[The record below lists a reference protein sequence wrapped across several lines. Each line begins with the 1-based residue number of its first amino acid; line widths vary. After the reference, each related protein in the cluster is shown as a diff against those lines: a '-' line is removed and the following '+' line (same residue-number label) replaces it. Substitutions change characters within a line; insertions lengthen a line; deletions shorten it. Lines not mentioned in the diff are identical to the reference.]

1 MKKRILTLALI
12 LLLFAGNA
20 VRPQA
25 AVDRTGIADRI
36 IISAFFP
43 PCREDMGWGPMTF
56 QPGAEPDDYHYR
68 MMAECGVD
76 FIENVWSSQMQSR
89 EQNLHIAELC
99 DKYGMWLFVQEAW
112 EWQTYWKDDRQPHH
126 YLLDLTQQ
134 QLEDYVNF
142 WKDVPGVGGFFLY
155 DEADD
160 DTRNPYSMAA
170 YGALTAKIKKLAPDL
185 IVHTSDAPN
194 RSIASINGLIDSAKG
209 YEGLGY
215 KPDHIG
221 DCEYPFQSGVNGE
234 IKWTWYKYLDNYRR
248 IGLEHGIKTSRY
260 LQLNAGW
267 DGPVSES
274 RYKVMEKNQ
283 IRYELYSGLAYGV
296 KKFGLFSWNI
306 PPVEQGAHWQGSVL
320 NRDGSYTPM
329 YGHLKDLFGQIHALS
344 DVIFPLEARSVYSTV
359 DKRGGTLNLEKFTAK
374 PPDAFLAQP
383 GDSRDMLYSYMVN
396 PADGT
401 RYLMVV
407 NNDTASDASPITHT
421 INFNNA
427 SGLEIVSLSEVS
439 HVDGGYM
446 APVDLRSAHTAA
458 FTFDVGEGRLFRLD
472 YAGEPGDPGNA
483 DDSGLPGWLWWVI
496 GIGGGLGLLGI
507 LGVIASAAFGAGVT
521 VLTALAGLLLWL
533 LGRGR

>member
-1 MKKRILTLALI
+1 MKKKCLALVLI
-12 LLLFAGNA
+12 FLLLAGGLIPAQA
-20 VRPQA
+20 V
-25 AVDRTGIADRI
+25 VDRTGIADRI

-56 QPGAEPDDYHYR
+56 QPGSETDDYHYR

-89 EQNLHIAELC
+89 EENLHIAALC

-112 EWQTYWKDDRQPHH
+112 EWQTYWKDNRQPHH

-160 DTRNPYSMAA
+160 DTSNPYSMAA
-170 YGALTAKIKKLAPDL
+170 YGALAAKVKKLAPDL
-185 IVHTSDAPN
+185 IVHTSDAPG
-194 RSIASINGLIDSAKG
+194 RSIASINGLINSAKS

-221 DCEYPFQSGVNGE
+221 DCEYPFQSGVNGA
-234 IKWTWYKYLDNYRR
+234 IKYTWFKYLDNYRR
-248 IGLEHGIKTSRY
+248 IGLEYGIKTSRY

-267 DGPVSES
+267 DGPVAQS

-306 PPVEQGAHWQGSVL
+306 PPVEQGAYWEGSVL

-329 YGHLKDLFGQIHALS
+329 YGHLKDLLGQVHALS

-359 DKRGGTLNLEKFTAK
+359 DKRGGTLNLEKFTTK
-374 PPDAFLAQP
+374 PPRTFLAQS

-407 NNDTASDASPITHT
+407 NNATASDAGPITHT
-421 INFNNA
+421 INFNTA
-427 SGLEIVSLSEVS
+427 SGLEVVSLTEVS
-439 HVDGGYM
+439 HADGSLL
-446 APVDLRSAHTAA
+446 APVDLRSAH
-458 FTFDVGEGRLFRLD
+458 
-472 YAGEPGDPGNA
+472 
-483 DDSGLPGWLWWVI
+483 
-496 GIGGGLGLLGI
+496 
-507 LGVIASAAFGAGVT
+507 SA
-521 VLTALAGLLLWL
+521 
-533 LGRGR
+533 